1 MTASASTKV
10 RGQTKP
16 RRPKHVPQRM
26 CVACRDHTAKRALI
40 RVVRTV
46 DGTVEI
52 DPTGRKNGRGAYLC
66 GQATCW
72 ERALKTG
79 VLARALNAELTTE
92 TIEQLRCHAA
102 SLAPRVA
109 ESGAAMTREENPL

>member
-1 MTASASTKV
+1 MTAPISKKTG
-10 RGQTKP
+10 GQTKG

-40 RVVRTV
+40 RIVRTV

-52 DPTGRKNGRGAYLC
+52 DRTGRKNGRGAYLC

-72 ERALKTG
+72 EQALKTG
-79 VLARALNAELTTE
+79 LLARALNAEVTPE
-92 TIEQLRCHAA
+92 TIETLRCHAA
-102 SLAPRVA
+102 SLPATVT
-109 ESGAAMTREENPL
+109 ESEATTTREEVS

>member
-1 MTASASTKV
+1 
-10 RGQTKP
+10 
-16 RRPKHVPQRM
+16 M
-26 CVACRDHTAKRALI
+26 CVTCRDHTAKRALT

-46 DGTVEI
+46 NGTVEI

-79 VLARALNAELTTE
+79 VLARALNAELTPE
-92 TIEQLRCHAA
+92 TIELLRCHAA

-109 ESGAAMTREENPL
+109 EGGAAMTREENPL